1 MKEEYRVYWSLEKG
15 EVRITVM
22 KRRPTTHLPF
32 LQYSM
37 RGDADI
43 IERNFHELKA
53 VLDLVGEKN
62 RLGSAFADLD
72 RESILAVVPQW
83 GKVI

>member
-22 KRRPTTHLPF
+22 KRRPTTQLPF

-37 RGDADI
+37 RGDAGV

-53 VLDLVGEKN
+53 VLDLVGESK
-62 RLGSAFADLD
+62 RLGCFADLD

-83 GKVI
+83 EKIL

>member
-22 KRRPTTHLPF
+22 KRRPTTHLPY

-37 RGDADI
+37 RGDADV
-43 IERNFHELKA
+43 IERDFHELKV
-53 VLDLVGEKN
+53 VLDLVGEKK
-62 RLGSAFADLD
+62 LFGAFADLD

-83 GKVI
+83 EKVI

>member
-22 KRRPTTHLPF
+22 KRSTTTHLPY
-32 LQYSM
+32 LQYLM
-37 RGDADI
+37 RGDADV
-43 IERNFHELKA
+43 IERNLHELKA
-53 VLDLVGEKN
+53 VLDLVGEK
-62 RLGSAFADLD
+62 RELCSFADLD

-83 GKVI
+83 EKIL

>member
-37 RGDADI
+37 RGDADV
-43 IERNFHELKA
+43 IERDFHELKA
-53 VLDLVGEKN
+53 VLDLVGEKK
-62 RLGSAFADLD
+62 LFGAFADLD

-83 GKVI
+83 EKVI